1 MYASVLYELREADF
15 HEIRRAYED
24 PRTVE
29 VAGRN
34 RLGHIAHTGDRD
46 QYLVS
51 GGDQKLHPIPG
62 GDQELH
68 LIAGGDHESHPIAR
82 DDRVRYILSGG
93 GLDPIG
99 LNRWE
104 KPSIAF
110 TFLKQKIATTPILIH
125 FDSYRP
131 PVIVVYASKW
141 AVSAALLLKHEEV
154 Y

>member
-68 LIAGGDHESHPIAR
+68 SIAR
-82 DDRVRYILSGG
+82 DDQDRYPLSGG
-93 GLDPIG
+93 DQDQEGRS
-99 LNRWE
+99 RWE
-104 KPSIAF
+104 KSTIAF
-110 TFLKQKIATTPILIH
+110 TFLKQKITTPI
-125 FDSYRP
+125 
-131 PVIVVYASKW
+131 
-141 AVSAALLLKHEEV
+141 
-154 Y
+154 